1 MGCAGERLGPWPCC
15 LAAARPCCA
24 GSMHT
29 PLVALVSAGSSL
41 LQLWWHGLPAAVRAL
56 LRRALAVPLLRAEQH
71 RPYLPPQTCK
81 PGCPASAAPLAPVG
95 MNCWQAH
102 QTTAI
107 AVCPA
112 PAGLVDASPRVQQAC
127 VTVLCQLLCSRQLAA
142 AVTEVCLGSE
152 AILEGLAGLLD
163 NAGGCGWRGQRTVH
177 RCGGGEAARSQG
189 CLPGML
195 LPVPAQPDA
204 KRRVVHGS
212 APALPHILPGSSPS
226 LKPPPQPASPAAELL
241 QAKGLVALALLC
253 RTSTGLAC
261 VVSWQGLLPQ
271 IERLC
276 ARERL
281 QGGGGPGNGAGG
293 GDQYMTAVVTGLT
306 QQMAVNVVPLL
317 HQAAAAA
324 RVAWSPRASGGD
336 GGASAALHPLE
347 ALLLLLGSVAFRPMV
362 VCDGLITGLAD
373 MLAWEVG
380 PGAAA
385 GDPSLRQE
393 VKVRQRLR
401 SVHMHLRSV
410 RVHF

>member
-1 MGCAGERLGPWPCC
+1 MQVGAGGGASEPSTAA
-15 LAAARPCCA
+15 AAARPP
-24 GSMHT
+24 G
-29 PLVALVSAGSSL
+29 
-41 LQLWWHGLPAAVRAL
+41 VRAACRACSCQAL
-56 LRRALAVPLLRAEQH
+56 LSLMRSDVWCTALPLPFH
-71 RPYLPPQTCK
+71 I
-81 PGCPASAAPLAPVG
+81 S
-95 MNCWQAH
+95 
-102 QTTAI
+102 
-107 AVCPA
+107 CPA
-112 PAGLVDASPRVQQAC
+112 P
-127 VTVLCQLLCSRQLAA
+127 
-142 AVTEVCLGSE
+142 
-152 AILEGLAGLLD
+152 
-163 NAGGCGWRGQRTVH
+163 H
-177 RCGGGEAARSQG
+177 
-189 CLPGML
+189 LPL
-195 LPVPAQPDA
+195 
-204 KRRVVHGS
+204 S
-212 APALPHILPGSSPS
+212 
-226 LKPPPQPASPAAELL
+226 PPPQPASPAAELL

-253 RTSTGLAC
+253 RTPTGLAC

-324 RVAWSPRASGGD
+324 RVAWSPRASSGD